1 MALALFIGTDVAL
14 LSAFFAATGA
24 VGLVV
29 GRALKAMR
37 DASEA
42 RRSRKVLKAG
52 SDAQDVK
59 TDDLSSALKRLAT
72 S

>member
-1 MALALFIGTDVAL
+1 MALALFISTDVVL

-37 DASEA
+37 DASEV
-42 RRSRKVLKAG
+42 RRSHDVLKAG

-59 TDDLSSALKRLAT
+59 PDALSCAFKRLAT